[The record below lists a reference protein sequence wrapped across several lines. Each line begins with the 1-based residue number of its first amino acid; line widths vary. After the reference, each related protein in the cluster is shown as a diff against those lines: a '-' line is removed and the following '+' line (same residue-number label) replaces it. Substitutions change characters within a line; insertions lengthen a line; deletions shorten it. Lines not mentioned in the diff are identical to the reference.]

1 MQKDE
6 QIVASIRVP
15 VALRTRLGDDGVLGL
30 FEVVDSTRRDWTAD
44 VLTLATDRFER
55 RLAQEMAAL
64 RVEIAEGQTTLRRE
78 FHDGL
83 AGVRKEVA
91 DARVELLRWSFLF
104 WIGQV
109 ATTAGLLA
117 YMLRNVAP

>member
-1 MQKDE
+1 M
-6 QIVASIRVP
+6 ASIRVP
-15 VALRTRLGDDGVLGL
+15 LALRARLGDDGVLGL
-30 FEVVDSTRRDWTAD
+30 FEVVDATRREWSED

-55 RLAQEMAAL
+55 RLAQEMGAL
-64 RVEIAEGQTTLRRE
+64 RGEIAEGQTALRRE

-91 DARVELLRWSFLF
+91 DARVELLRWSFVF

-109 ATTAGLLA
+109 ATTTGLLA